1 MYGLKETDTLY
12 KSSVEFLQYF
22 KDFFKNAVESLPKEE
37 KKRGGKATKAKPKAQ
52 KDLIGPEKGSE
63 SVAGLVSVSLKQ
75 KVVRKMKEED
85 EDFDD
90 LATVE
95 SELGS
100 VRMRPPMR
108 RQESDVGQGGM
119 IDVTGVTLKAPR

>member
-1 MYGLKETDTLY
+1 
-12 KSSVEFLQYF
+12 
-22 KDFFKNAVESLPKEE
+22 
-37 KKRGGKATKAKPKAQ
+37 
-52 KDLIGPEKGSE
+52 
-63 SVAGLVSVSLKQ
+63 
-75 KVVRKMKEED
+75 MKEED

-108 RQESDVGQGGM
+108 RQESDGGQGGM
-119 IDVTGVTLKAPR
+119 IDVTGVTLKAPRKLGQSIEGPLSGM